1 MMYFSRGR
9 QLMRRAFLGGVA
21 GIVAGMLPA
30 AALGQAAPSNSG
42 GNSSGNSSTG
52 TIGPAQLR
60 DFSLGRKPAA
70 QSPPSTDVPPDLI
83 TPRAVPGRPRTTPR
97 EASPATNTAPART
110 TAPPPPAPATVA
122 TPPATRPVAVA
133 PPQPVAN
140 QPASGG
146 GVTVALPPANP
157 LGTSPT
163 PADENGV
170 AGIAGQP
177 IGATGSLAADGEGS
191 ERFLPW
197 LIALLLAGGAVVA
210 WLLRARWRREPA
222 YDGAASFV
230 PERPEPVSYAL
241 PPEPEPEPEPER
253 QRAPT
258 AAPLLRAPVSG
269 GITVKRPDGFAPVA
283 PPPPPPVSA
292 TAPSLQTP
300 SLQTMGIVS
309 TRLRPW
315 LEIEL
320 VPSRAIVDEAQAS
333 VEFDV
338 VVTNSGNGPARQVL
352 VEACMINAGEEQ
364 DDELKRFFDAPVGA
378 GDRIDAIAPL
388 STITLKSA
396 VSLPLAQV
404 RAYEVGGRRLFV
416 PVVAFNALYE
426 WGAGKGQTSASFLLG
441 RATGVSDEVPGDE
454 GEAPTIDRRMAPL
467 RLDLGPRLFR
477 RLDARRHSMGKRR

>member
-1 MMYFSRGR
+1 M
-9 QLMRRAFLGGVA
+9 MRRAFLGGVA
-21 GIVAGMLPA
+21 GIVAGVMPV
-30 AALGQAAPSNSG
+30 AAPGQVAPANSS
-42 GNSSGNSSTG
+42 GNSSGNSSAG
-52 TIGPAQLR
+52 TVGPAQLR
-60 DFSLGRKPAA
+60 DFSLGSKPAA
-70 QSPPSTDVPPDLI
+70 QTPPSTDVPPDLI
-83 TPRAVPGRPRTTPR
+83 TPRAVPGRPRTPPR
-97 EASPATNTAPART
+97 ETAPVVNTAPTRT
-110 TAPPPPAPATVA
+110 TAPSPPVPVTVT
-122 TPPATRPVAVA
+122 TPPAARPVAVA
-133 PPQPVAN
+133 PPQPVAG
-140 QPASGG
+140 QSASG
-146 GVTVALPPANP
+146 GVTVTLPPADP

-163 PADENGV
+163 PANENGV

-191 ERFLPW
+191 ARFLPW
-197 LIALLLAGGAVVA
+197 LIALLLAAGAVVA
-210 WLLRARWRREPA
+210 WLLRARWRREPV
-222 YDGAASFV
+222 YDGAATFV
-230 PERPEPVSYAL
+230 PERPEPVGYA
-241 PPEPEPEPEPER
+241 PPEPEPVPQPR
-253 QRAPT
+253 RAPT

-283 PPPPPPVSA
+283 PPPPPVSA
-292 TAPSLQTP
+292 TAPSLKTP

-467 RLDLGPRLFR
+467 RLDLGPRVFR

>member
-1 MMYFSRGR
+1 
-9 QLMRRAFLGGVA
+9 MRRAFLGGVA
-21 GIVAGMLPA
+21 GIVVGVLPV
-30 AALGQAAPSNSG
+30 AAPG
-42 GNSSGNSSTG
+42 QVAPANSSGNSSAG

-70 QSPPSTDVPPDLI
+70 QTPPSTDVPPDLI
-83 TPRAVPGRPRTTPR
+83 TPRAVPGRPRTLPR
-97 EASPATNTAPART
+97 EPAPVTNTAPART
-110 TAPPPPAPATVA
+110 TAPPPAPVTVT
-122 TPPATRPVAVA
+122 TPPAARPVAVA

-146 GVTVALPPANP
+146 GVTVTLPPADP

-163 PADENGV
+163 PANENGV

-222 YDGAASFV
+222 CDGAATFV
-230 PERPEPVSYAL
+230 PERPEPVGYA
-241 PPEPEPEPEPER
+241 PPEPEPVPQPR
-253 QRAPT
+253 RAPT
-258 AAPLLRAPVSG
+258 VAPLLRAPVSG

-292 TAPSLQTP
+292 TAP

-467 RLDLGPRLFR
+467 RLDLGPRVFR

>member
-1 MMYFSRGR
+1 M
-9 QLMRRAFLGGVA
+9 MRRAFLGGVA
-21 GIVAGMLPA
+21 GIVAGVLPVA
-30 AALGQAAPSNSG
+30 AFGQAAPANSS
-42 GNSSGNSSTG
+42 GNSSGNSAG
-52 TIGPAQLR
+52 TVGPAQLR
-60 DFSLGRKPAA
+60 DFSLGNKPAA
-70 QSPPSTDVPPDLI
+70 QTPPSTDVPPDLI
-83 TPRAVPGRPRTTPR
+83 TPRAVPGRPRTPPR
-97 EASPATNTAPART
+97 ETAPVTNTAPART
-110 TAPPPPAPATVA
+110 TAPPPPAPATVT
-122 TPPATRPVAVA
+122 TPLAARPVAAA
-133 PPQPVAN
+133 PSQPVAN

-146 GVTVALPPANP
+146 GVTVALPPADP

-163 PADENGV
+163 PANENGV

-177 IGATGSLAADGEGS
+177 IGSTGSLSPDSEGS
-191 ERFLPW
+191 ARFLPW

-230 PERPEPVSYAL
+230 PERPEPVGYAA
-241 PPEPEPEPEPER
+241 PPAPEPARQP

-283 PPPPPPVSA
+283 PSPPPPTPS
-292 TAPSLQTP
+292 TAP

-416 PVVAFNALYE
+416 PVVAFNALDE

-454 GEAPTIDRRMAPL
+454 GEAPTVDRRMAPL
-467 RLDLGPRLFR
+467 RLDLGPRVFR

>member
-21 GIVAGMLPA
+21 GIVAGVLPV
-30 AALGQAAPSNSG
+30 AALGQAAPANSS
-42 GNSSGNSSTG
+42 GNSSGNSAG

-60 DFSLGRKPAA
+60 DFSLGSKPAA
-70 QSPPSTDVPPDLI
+70 QVPPSTDVPPDLI
-83 TPRAVPGRPRTTPR
+83 TPRAVPGRPRTPPR
-97 EASPATNTAPART
+97 ETAPTTNTAPART
-110 TAPPPPAPATVA
+110 TAPPPAPATVT
-122 TPPATRPVAVA
+122 TPSAARPVAVA

-140 QPASGG
+140 QPSSGG
-146 GVTVALPPANP
+146 GVTVTLPPADP

-163 PADENGV
+163 PANENGV

-177 IGATGSLAADGEGS
+177 IGSTGSLSPDSEGS
-191 ERFLPW
+191 ARFLPW

-222 YDGAASFV
+222 YDGAGTFV
-230 PERPEPVSYAL
+230 PERPEPVGYVPPQA
-241 PPEPEPEPEPER
+241 PPAPEPAGQP

-258 AAPLLRAPVSG
+258 AAPLLRTPVSG
-269 GITVKRPDGFAPVA
+269 GITVKRPDGLASVA
-283 PPPPPPVSA
+283 PPPP
-292 TAPSLQTP
+292 APSTTP

-467 RLDLGPRLFR
+467 RLDLGSRVFR

>member
-1 MMYFSRGR
+1 
-9 QLMRRAFLGGVA
+9 MRRAFLGGVA
-21 GIVAGMLPA
+21 GIVAGVVPV
-30 AALGQAAPSNSG
+30 AALGQVAPANSS
-42 GNSSGNSSTG
+42 GNSSGNSSAG
-52 TIGPAQLR
+52 TVGPAQLR

-70 QSPPSTDVPPDLI
+70 QTPPSTDVPPDLI

-110 TAPPPPAPATVA
+110 TAPPPAPATVT
-122 TPPATRPVAVA
+122 TPLAARSVAVA

-146 GVTVALPPANP
+146 GVTVALPPADP

-163 PADENGV
+163 PANENGV

-191 ERFLPW
+191 ARFLPW

-222 YDGAASFV
+222 YDDAATFV
-230 PERPEPVSYAL
+230 PERPEPVGYAS
-241 PPEPEPEPEPER
+241 PPAPEPARQP

-269 GITVKRPDGFAPVA
+269 GITVKRPDGFAPAA
-283 PPPPPPVSA
+283 PPPP
-292 TAPSLQTP
+292 TPSTTP

-338 VVTNSGNGPARQVL
+338 VVTNSGNGPARHVL

-467 RLDLGPRLFR
+467 RLDLGPRVFR

>member
-1 MMYFSRGR
+1 M
-9 QLMRRAFLGGVA
+9 MRRAFLGGVA
-21 GIVAGMLPA
+21 GIVAGVLPV
-30 AALGQAAPSNSG
+30 AALGQAVPANSS
-42 GNSSGNSSTG
+42 GNSSGNSSAG

-60 DFSLGRKPAA
+60 DFSLGSKPAA
-70 QSPPSTDVPPDLI
+70 QTPPSTDVPPDLI
-83 TPRAVPGRPRTTPR
+83 TPRAVPGRPRTPPR
-97 EASPATNTAPART
+97 EASPATNTAPTRT
-110 TAPPPPAPATVA
+110 TAPPPPAPATVT
-122 TPPATRPVAVA
+122 TPPAARPVQVA

-146 GVTVALPPANP
+146 GVTVTLPPADP

-163 PADENGV
+163 PANENGV

-177 IGATGSLAADGEGS
+177 IGATGSLATDGEGS

-210 WLLRARWRREPA
+210 SLLRARWRREPV
-222 YDGAASFV
+222 YDGAATFV
-230 PERPEPVSYAL
+230 PERPEPVGYVPPPA
-241 PPEPEPEPEPER
+241 PEPARQP

-283 PPPPPPVSA
+283 EPSPVSA
-292 TAPSLQTP
+292 TVPSLQTPSLQAP

-467 RLDLGPRLFR
+467 RLDLGPRVFR